1 MSWSLSSMFDQLPPC
16 PECSEPYTYVQGTL
30 LVCPMCAYEWTLA
43 SDTDDESLS
52 EASEAIRDAVGNP
65 LADGDAVTVV
75 KGLKIAG
82 SGGGTIK
89 VGTKAKSIR
98 LLDQPVN
105 GHDIEAA
112 VPGLGRIYLKSSV
125 VKKA

>member
-1 MSWSLSSMFDQLPPC
+1 M
-16 PECSEPYTYVQGTL
+16 
-30 LVCPMCAYEWTLA
+30 CPMCAYEWTLVA
-43 SDTDDESLS
+43 DNDDESS
-52 EASEAIRDAVGNP
+52 SAEDKGIRDAVGNL
-65 LADGDAVTVV
+65 LADGDSVTVV

-89 VGTKAKSIR
+89 VGTKVKSIR

-105 GHDIEAA
+105 GHDIDAS
-112 VPGLGRIYLKSSV
+112 VPSLGRIYLKSSV